1 MKQLSKLLF
10 LLLLSAGCWV
20 CAEDAKI
27 ITSNDCYKITS
38 NANGSLSVNF
48 ASMPGI
54 EITPYS
60 KDLKPVSAIIS
71 CTPAPNMPGSF
82 RIVWKGSSTELP
94 VSGKLAVAANKSI
107 TIVPEQNM
115 DGVFIDTP
123 IQYVVLPS
131 RSVESVNYMPDAY
144 PPAAKVNLPPENLLL
159 GLAADGNRMLVVASV
174 QPGNALSVYRSS
186 DSGGKAG
193 FRRID
198 SAMTADGI
206 TLAVFDAKNIWHK
219 VKMDGMAADKT
230 SVLDWTPPFDAYW
243 IFEFNECNI
252 PLFYFL
258 RKEPKTF
265 YRPII
270 GMYQWP
276 LWMQNNQVNLRCDSK
291 VSGVIRGT
299 ALIYALEG
307 APATPYN
314 FMASLY
320 RQSRVQP
327 IELGMQNS
335 TMVMVPKE
343 LANSVT
349 NNTCLG
355 LTVVSEIFVKTGTF
369 GQHAEALSRHAENR
383 LGWNTS
389 SEKQTRRFLDWIQQ
403 MKTELG
409 NWRKKEKDN
418 PALLKY
424 FAGLDERLTNMDKDL
439 KDALKGKTPED
450 NIAHSTELAQKIK
463 ELVRNNSGTERAPE
477 LYELLRSM
485 NYYMALYEVIGYH
498 AGRNLRTI
506 FKSAALDAAG
516 SEEACRYAL
525 LIREQIRQLLT
536 IRGSYEILLE
546 QRKAISQ
553 Q

>member
-1 MKQLSKLLF
+1 LFILLLF
-10 LLLLSAGCWV
+10 AGYCGY
-20 CAEDAKI
+20 AEDAKI
-27 ITSNDCYKITS
+27 ITSNDCYKIAS
-38 NANGSLSVNF
+38 KANGSLSISF
-48 ASMPGI
+48 ASMPDI

-60 KDLKPVSAIIS
+60 KGLKPISGVIS
-71 CTPAPNMPGSF
+71 CAPVSSMPGSF
-82 RIVWKGSSTELP
+82 RIVWKTGNTEQP
-94 VSGKLAVAANKSI
+94 VSGKLSVAADKSI
-107 TIVPEQNM
+107 AIVPEQNM
-115 DGVFIDTP
+115 GGVFIDTP

-144 PPAAKVNLPPENLLL
+144 PPAVKLNLPPENLLL

-174 QPGNALSVYRSS
+174 QPGNALSVYRN
-186 DSGGKAG
+186 SGSGAKAG
-193 FRRID
+193 FSRID
-198 SAMTADGI
+198 SAVTANGI
-206 TLAVFDAKNIWHK
+206 TLAVFDIKHIWHK
-219 VKMDGMAADKT
+219 VNMNGMAADKT

-243 IFEFNECNI
+243 IAEFNECNI

-276 LWMQNNQVNLRCDSK
+276 LWQQNNQIMLRRDSK
-291 VSGVIRGT
+291 VSGDIRGT

-307 APATPYN
+307 APAAPYN
-314 FMASLY
+314 LMALLC
-320 RQSRVQP
+320 RQSQVRPV
-327 IELGMQNS
+327 ELGMQKS
-335 TMVMVPKE
+335 TMTMAPKE

-349 NNTCLG
+349 SNTCQG
-355 LTVVSEIFVKTGTF
+355 LTLVSEIFVKTGSF
-369 GQHAEALSRHAENR
+369 GQNADMMSRHADNR
-383 LGWNTS
+383 LGWNTA
-389 SEKQTRRFLDWIQQ
+389 SEKQTRRILDWIQQ

-409 NWRKKEKDN
+409 NWRQKEKDK
-418 PALLKY
+418 PELLKY
-424 FAGLDERLTNMDKDL
+424 FDGLDRYLNNMDKDL

-450 NIAHSTELAQKIK
+450 NIAHSAELAQKIK
-463 ELVRNNSGTERAPE
+463 DLVRNNSGTERAPE

-485 NYYMALYEVIGYH
+485 NYYMALYEIIGYH

-506 FKSAALDAAG
+506 FKAAATDAAG
-516 SEEACRYAL
+516 SEDACRYAL

-536 IRGSYEILLE
+536 IRGNYEILLE